1 MTEEE
6 SWFLRRHDYRP
17 SAIGL
22 TTPPPS
28 QQPLQPVTQSP
39 AAQYNPVV
47 PTPGEISSNISAQL
61 DRTNQ
66 LLEELLRLNAHNNVI
81 EYDIDISDSVSYSLS
96 SSEAAI
102 VSYTVPSNYVMLL
115 REFFTSL
122 RDDTT
127 YYVYLNDEIFQYIPD
142 MSFPGMGIAIS
153 SQVTFKMYVLNTYAS
168 TQSYTTTI
176 NASLRREAHWL
187 YPTYSYKKPV

>member
-1 MTEEE
+1 MTDKDTP
-6 SWFLRRHDYRP
+6 WFLRRHDYRP
-17 SAIGL
+17 EAIGL
-22 TTPPPS
+22 TNPQPSQS
-28 QQPLQPVTQSP
+28 QQPVTPSP
-39 AAQYNPVV
+39 ITPVV
-47 PTPGEISSNISAQL
+47 HAPGAIPSNISIQL

-66 LLEELLRLNAHNNVI
+66 LLEEILRIHMHNKII
-81 EYDIDISDSVSYSLS
+81 EYDIDISDSISYTLDN
-96 SSEAAI
+96 SEAAE
-102 VSYTVPSNYVMLL
+102 VSYTVPDNYVMLL
-115 REFFTSL
+115 RDFFTSL

-187 YPTYSYKKPV
+187 YPTYAYKKPV